1 MSMKL
6 VKTSMAI
13 LLSVPLS
20 LPGCGKQTEESVD
33 QAASTTSPALIGPC
47 ELITEKDAEQLLG
60 EAVKGGERSEEDRV
74 GMKLCLYNPVDADS
88 LRFLQVNLTQPGLA
102 PPGVDSPTQIFHSI
116 REAMSADRIDLD
128 DLGEAAFVATG
139 GLYLLEAGYLVSIGA
154 GNTSRPDVQARL
166 RAAAEVALTR
176 LKALH

>member
-166 RAAAEVALTR
+166 RAAAEVALAR